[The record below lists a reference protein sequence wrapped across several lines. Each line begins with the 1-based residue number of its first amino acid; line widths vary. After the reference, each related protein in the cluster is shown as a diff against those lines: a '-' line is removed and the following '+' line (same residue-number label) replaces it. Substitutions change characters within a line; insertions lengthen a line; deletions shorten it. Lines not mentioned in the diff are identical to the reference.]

1 MNCKCMYACFVVHCL
16 CLSYGGYSGVP
27 MSVQKIFVLEVTQI
41 ANYRLRVEKKK
52 MLHSVNFTAFCY
64 TARNTNDSFESAV
77 YIL

>member
-1 MNCKCMYACFVVHCL
+1 MYVCFVLHCL

-41 ANYRLRVEKKK
+41 ANYRLRVEKK
-52 MLHSVNFTAFCY
+52 MLHSVNFTAFYY
-64 TARNTNDSFESAV
+64 TVRNTNDSFEPAV